1 MSAVPIE
8 YYTYENYREWE
19 GDWELIDGIPY
30 AMSPAPMKKH
40 QYLSYT
46 IAFELRR
53 NLNCKECEVLGEVDY
68 KVNSD
73 TVLRPDVILTCN
85 DHGIQHLI
93 KAPEIVF
100 EVISPSSAKRDETLK
115 FQIYEEEGVQFYI
128 LVYPDDLKA
137 KIYELKNGKYQKV
150 GDFSK
155 EIFDF
160 GICEVK
166 VDFEKVFERY
176 RKRVDV

>member
-1 MSAVPIE
+1 MGAVPIE
-8 YYTYENYREWE
+8 HYTYENYKEWD

-30 AMSPAPMKKH
+30 AMSPVPVKKH
-40 QYLSYT
+40 QSISSAIIFQLMDSLGC
-46 IAFELRR
+46 E
-53 NLNCKECEVLGEVDY
+53 ECEVLGEVDY
-68 KVNSD
+68 KINSD

-100 EVISPSSAKRDETLK
+100 EVISPNSAKRDETLK
-115 FQIYEEEGVQFYI
+115 FQIYEKEGVKFYI

-137 KIYELKNGKYQKV
+137 KIYELKNGKYQKR

-155 EIFDF
+155 EVFDF
-160 GICEVK
+160 DLYGVK
-166 VDFEKVFERY
+166 VDFKNVFKRF
-176 RKRVDV
+176 RK